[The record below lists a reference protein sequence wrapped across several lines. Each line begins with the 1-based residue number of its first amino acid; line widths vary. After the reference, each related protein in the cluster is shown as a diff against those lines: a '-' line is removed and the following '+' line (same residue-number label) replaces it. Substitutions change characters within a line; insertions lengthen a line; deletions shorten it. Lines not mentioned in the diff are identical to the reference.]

1 MLSTS
6 PYRFSTQNS
15 QYQNWKANKYSILT
29 VTVLRPPVL
38 KSSARFQNVTSLF
51 YSTWLTPKTK
61 RLSAFAPI
69 EIFFSNTGCNKSTA
83 EAWISFCYLNFR
95 HDTCYEQGVPWHSDK
110 YKARRDNNIEEFHIF
125 TKIKNTDGWK

>member
-15 QYQNWKANKYSILT
+15 QYQNWKAT
-29 VTVLRPPVL
+29 
-38 KSSARFQNVTSLF
+38 
-51 YSTWLTPKTK
+51 
-61 RLSAFAPI
+61 
-69 EIFFSNTGCNKSTA
+69 NTGCNKSTA
-83 EAWISFCYLNFR
+83 EAWISFCHLNFR